1 MKPEPEKPAADKEPE
16 VFTLPTSP
24 DRPQLNIVGKIDL
37 DALNQST
44 RPKKKPAP
52 GQRNAAGQGD
62 RKKRKRITGKEKVDI
77 EKTSQQTGSD
87 NRGDNRGGA
96 SKTAP
101 TTVVATRVA
110 VVAIRV
116 AVAATKAAVAATT
129 RAAVRNE
136 PLPPAHRGQRRRCTE
151 AG

>member
-1 MKPEPEKPAADKEPE
+1 MK
-16 VFTLPTSP
+16 
-24 DRPQLNIVGKIDL
+24 RPH
-37 DALNQST
+37 S
-44 RPKKKPAP
+44 RPAP
-52 GQRNAAGQGD
+52 TTVATTAA
-62 RKKRKRITGKEKVDI
+62 
-77 EKTSQQTGSD
+77 
-87 NRGDNRGGA
+87 GA

-136 PLPPAHRGQRRRCTE
+136 PLPPSTPRSTKKMYRSRLRKPSPASLRKTKARRK
-151 AG
+151 A